1 MGRQLRV
8 LVANSPRLM
17 REIVIDTF
25 TNQPDITIVGEVSD
39 DSEIAARVEETHPD
53 FLFIALDDPRERPSM
68 CDAILRL
75 HPEVNIIAVSPRED
89 RGVRYWASFNIHSA
103 IIESS
108 EEAILDAMRRAA
120 SLAGGVS

>member
-25 TNQPDITIVGEVSD
+25 AGQPDITIVGEVAD
-39 DSEIAARVEETHPD
+39 DAEIVARVEETHPD
-53 FLFIALDDPRERPSM
+53 FLFIALDDFRARPPV

-89 RGVRYWASFNIHSA
+89 RSVRYWASFNIHSDV
-103 IIESS
+103 IESS
-108 EEAILDAMRRAA
+108 EEAILDAMRRAG